1 MRTLSTRWVTLRSI
15 FAFTALLAV
24 TTAYAQQNVNVVSAN
39 STNNK
44 ILGVTFNAQGGGST
58 TLLNSDA
65 GSLYSL
71 QSLVFV
77 PVNDPNAQPVPIFSF
92 DLLAADNQKGKVLR
106 YIGDFGSP
114 INKAGVIVTTSIP
127 NPTGLSAD
135 SVGDV
140 FVLNDTPGHS
150 PLAQVWVLLANGSGP
165 LRGPFRVDNN
175 AWGKQQATVESLIV
189 GPPLGISPNFSA
201 SSGDLLVLT
210 SNPNTVRRYQSN
222 NGQWSTNTVPS
233 NVLIGQC
240 PTPQTIP
247 PTTNC
252 IPAMTASGSP
262 ELPGGIAI
270 WPDDNTV
277 LITLSTSGVIL
288 QFDLSTGSVVRTQNP
303 FATGPAGLSKI
314 KIGRQ
319 GGLARAFVAQ
329 SGPGNHGSIIEY
341 GAQAGTGPIVAL
353 ASVTTNVAAPLA
365 VAATNAVQQ
374 PVNSCVAGCDL
385 LGGAGQGQ
393 GVLKHTIEQ
402 FVAMNL
408 PGSIVE
414 DVCIVS
420 KDPRYQPPP
429 AEGCGDTPLP
439 VNSVCPGFDNTSLNP
454 GLVIPGYLCGHAGSN
469 GKGFAL
475 VRSLTNPDQYDQTYV
490 ETAATVANL
499 LPGTTDAAFH
509 CGPPQMGAGIETFA
523 WAPLAGEGSIIED
536 SNGPPVMVDIT
547 SGCGSGHGG
556 TTHASLWAVG
566 LALDTQATE
575 LTSPYTTLNSTLPL
589 TILPLAN
596 FASQKYTN
604 LTGTISGMPAA
615 NLPSNVSQLLWNNNS
630 SPLGCIDKSWMLFQQ
645 AANEPLPQQTQ
656 DFQNAANL
664 LTNADATNNTT
675 CDSIVQANL
684 SVITQTLSPLVLN
697 PSGQIRSRLANLY
710 YSINTLILNNPA
722 NAVAGDTWPPAVSL
736 NADPP
741 TTGENLSAT
750 LRWNISGTM
759 SLCSL
764 TSSDNAYTG
773 STVSTGSGSLM
784 VTPQTYNTPVSYTI
798 TCTSPTTA
806 SATAYLTSTAPL

>member
-15 FAFTALLAV
+15 FAFTTLLAV

-65 GSLYSL
+65 GTLYSL
-71 QSLVFV
+71 QSLTFV
-77 PVNDPNAQPVPIFSF
+77 PVNNPTGNPPTFTF

-114 INKAGVIVTTSIP
+114 ANKAGVPVTTSIP

-135 SVGDV
+135 SVGNV

-150 PLAQVWVLLANGSGP
+150 PLAQVWVLRSDMTGGLQS
-165 LRGPFRVDNN
+165 PFRVDNN

-189 GPPLGISPNFSA
+189 GPPVGMAPSNA
-201 SSGDLLVLT
+201 NSGDLLVLT
-210 SNPNTVRRYQSN
+210 SSPNTVRRYPGT
-222 NGQWSTNTVPS
+222 NGHGPTGTVAST
-233 NVLIGQC
+233 VLINQC
-240 PTPQTIP
+240 PIPQTIP

-262 ELPGGIAI
+262 ELPAGIAI
-270 WPDDNTV
+270 WPEDNTV

-303 FATGPAGLSKI
+303 FATGPGGLSKI

-341 GAQAGTGPIVAL
+341 GRNTANDPITAL
-353 ASVTTNVAAPLA
+353 ASVTTNVMAPLA

-374 PVNSCVAGCDL
+374 PVSNCAAGCDL
-385 LGGAGQGQ
+385 LGGAGAGQ
-393 GVLKHTIEQ
+393 GVLKHVIEQ
-402 FVAMNL
+402 ASAL
-408 PGSIVE
+408 TGSIVE

-429 AEGCGDTPLP
+429 AEGCGDITLT
-439 VNSVCPGFDNTSLNP
+439 VNDVCPGFDNTTANP

-475 VRSLTNPDQYDQTYV
+475 VRSLTNPNQYDRTYV
-490 ETAATVANL
+490 ESSATAANL
-499 LPGTTDAAFH
+499 LPGTIDATLH
-509 CGPPQMGAGIETFA
+509 CGPPLMGAGIETFA
-523 WAPLAGEGSIIED
+523 WAPLAGEGSIFED
-536 SNGPPVMVDIT
+536 TSGPPVMVDIT
-547 SGCGSGHGG
+547 SGCGSAHGG

-566 LALDTQATE
+566 LALDTQASE
-575 LTSPYTTLNSTLPL
+575 LNQPVAPYAD
-589 TILPLAN
+589 PLAN
-596 FASQKYTN
+596 FANTKYTN
-604 LTGTISGMPAA
+604 LTGAITSLTPTNITNS
-615 NLPSNVSQLLWNNNS
+615 VSPLLWVNPS
-630 SPLGCIDKSWMLFQQ
+630 GGCVGQSLTLFQL
-645 AANEPLPQQTQ
+645 AATEGAGAQQTA

-664 LTNADATNNTT
+664 LTNADGRPAGNITCDTIVTNNLSQFVQTT
-675 CDSIVQANL
+675 G
-684 SVITQTLSPLVLN
+684 TTPPVLN
-697 PSGQIRSRLANLY
+697 PSGEIRSRLANLY
-710 YSINTLILNNPA
+710 YSINTLILHNSGDA
-722 NAVAGDTWPPAVSL
+722 VVAGSTWPPAVAVSI
-736 NADPP
+736 DPP
-741 TTGENLSAT
+741 TTGTNLMNIP
-750 LRWNISGTM
+750 LRWNISG
-759 SLCSL
+759 SVIGCSL
-764 TSSDNAYTG
+764 TSSDGFYTG
-773 STVSTGSGSLM
+773 SGGAN
-784 VTPQTYNTPVSYTI
+784 PTPVSGIGSLLVTPPASGTPTSYII
-798 TCTSPTTA
+798 TCTTPTT
-806 SATAYLTSTAPL
+806 SATAWATSNPSL